1 MTIAFL
7 DINDCNLQLW
17 HERGRIQSPGY
28 ALLEGREYRFGGAAR
43 GAARLRPRD
52 INTRFWWQLST
63 EALQPALGPAR
74 HTADLVHAHLLALH
88 REAGEPSEILLA
100 TSGSMQREQLSLLLG
115 IVQQCPFDAVGL
127 VNRSTL
133 LGSLHGNGGRGN
145 GRRVFHLELQLH
157 QALLSEL
164 ATSGSDISLSRAV
177 PLPGCGLLQLQERL
191 VEVVAAGF
199 IRQTRFDP
207 RRKADTEQLLY
218 DALPQ
223 ALQALAGGNETNI
236 EVNGYRARVTRDELA
251 GVGQRLY
258 DSAAQTMGALEMQ
271 DQLLVDPL
279 IGLLPGL
286 GDQFPQAQVAAAEA
300 QWQAA
305 QGHGD
310 ALLNRG
316 QALGF
321 TTTLPCLARGDD
333 ARDDDAP
340 IEPAP
345 LEPMPPAVIQPSH
358 LLQGHRARPLNTAG
372 TTLENGAEIAKISGN
387 WQLRGSGVAVNGEA
401 ASEGQVLAAG
411 DLLTAA
417 GGAEYRLIEVTAE
430 DS

>member
-1 MTIAFL
+1 MTVAFL

-17 HERGRIQSPGY
+17 HSQGRIQSPGY
-28 ALLEGREYRFGGAAR
+28 ALLEGQEYHFGNAAR

-63 EALQPALGPAR
+63 EPLQPALGPAR

-88 REAGEPSEILLA
+88 REAGEPSEVLLA

-115 IVQQCPFDAVGL
+115 IVQQCSFDAVGL
-127 VNRSTL
+127 INRSTL
-133 LGSLHGNGGRGN
+133 LGSIHGNGG
-145 GRRVFHLELQLH
+145 RVFHLELQLH

-207 RRKADTEQLLY
+207 RRKAETEQLLY
-218 DALPQ
+218 DALPP
-223 ALQALAGGNETNI
+223 ALQALSRGNETNI
-236 EVNGYRARVTRDELA
+236 EVNGYRARVTRAELA

-258 DSAAQTMGALEMQ
+258 DSAAQTIGRLEPL
-271 DQLLVDPL
+271 DKLLVDPL
-279 IGLLPGL
+279 VGLLPGINEA
-286 GDQFPQAQVAAAEA
+286 FPQVQVAAPEA
-300 QWQAA
+300 QWQAV

-310 ALLNRG
+310 TLLSRG
-316 QALGF
+316 EALGF
-321 TTTLPCLARGDD
+321 TTTLPCLSRSADT
-333 ARDDDAP
+333 P

-345 LEPMPPAVIQPSH
+345 LEPMPEPGPVVQPTH
-358 LLQGHRARPLNTAG
+358 LLQGHRAEPLDAVGTA
-372 TTLENGAEIAKISGN
+372 LENGAEIVAVAGS
-387 WQLRGSGVAVNGEA
+387 WELRGSGIAVNGEA
-401 ASEGQVLAAG
+401 ASAGLVLAAG
-411 DLLTAA
+411 DVLTTA
-417 GGAEYRLIEVTAE
+417 GGAEYRLIEVPPA
-430 DS
+430 

>member
-1 MTIAFL
+1 VTVAFL

-17 HERGRIQSPGY
+17 HGRDRIQSPGY
-28 ALLEGREYRFGGAAR
+28 ALLEGGEYRFGSAAR

-63 EALQPALGPAR
+63 EPLQPALGPAR
-74 HTADLVHAHLLALH
+74 HTADLVHAHLKALH
-88 REAGEPSEILLA
+88 REAGEPAELLLA

-127 VNRSTL
+127 INRSTL
-133 LGSLHGNGGRGN
+133 LGSLHGRGD

-164 ATSGSDISLSRAV
+164 KPVGGEISLARTV

-207 RRKADTEQLLY
+207 RRKATTEQVLY
-218 DALPQ
+218 DALPE
-223 ALQALAGGNETNI
+223 ALQALSRGNETNI
-236 EVNGYRARVTRDELA
+236 EVNGYRARVTRAELA
-251 GVGQRLY
+251 GVGQRLFE
-258 DSAAQTMGALEMQ
+258 SAAQTMGSLEAA

-279 IGLLPGL
+279 VGLLPGIR
-286 GDQFPQAQVAAAEA
+286 DQFPQVQFAAPDA

-305 QGHGD
+305 QAHGD
-310 ALLNRG
+310 ALLSRG

-321 TTTLPCLARGDD
+321 TTTLPCLART
-333 ARDDDAP
+333 DDAP
-340 IEPAP
+340 IEPAA
-345 LEPMPPAVIQPSH
+345 LVPMPEPEKIVQPTH
-358 LLQGHRARPLNTAG
+358 LLQGYRATALSASG
-372 TTLENGAEIAKISGN
+372 TALDSGAEIVEVAGC
-387 WQLRGSGVAVNGEA
+387 WQLQGNGVRVNGE
-401 ASEGQVLAAG
+401 
-411 DLLTAA
+411 TAA
-417 GGAEYRLIEVTAE
+417 GGAALAAGDVLTTASDTEYRLIEVAAHGAIPPGN
-430 DS
+430 